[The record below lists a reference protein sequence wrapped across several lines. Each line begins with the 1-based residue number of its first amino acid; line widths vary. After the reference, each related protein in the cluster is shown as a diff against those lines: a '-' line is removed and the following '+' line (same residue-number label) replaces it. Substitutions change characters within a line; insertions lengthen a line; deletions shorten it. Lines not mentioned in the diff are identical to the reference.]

1 MGGILPMMKM
11 SKKLKKCIQKIER
24 KVNRL
29 GSLNGH
35 QSGNVYFSNGLS
47 PALCCTDYKS
57 PVKII
62 EFINRG
68 GDSAMDK
75 QIIEKNFTEIENGK
89 FVTTSRERELLCSY
103 HSPTQQTIT

>member
-62 EFINRG
+62 EFINTG
-68 GDSAMDK
+68 G
-75 QIIEKNFTEIENGK
+75 G
-89 FVTTSRERELLCSY
+89 LCY
-103 HSPTQQTIT
+103 G

>member
-1 MGGILPMMKM
+1 MLEVIMGGILPMMKM

-68 GDSAMDK
+68 G
-75 QIIEKNFTEIENGK
+75 T
-89 FVTTSRERELLCSY
+89 LLW
-103 HSPTQQTIT
+103 INRL